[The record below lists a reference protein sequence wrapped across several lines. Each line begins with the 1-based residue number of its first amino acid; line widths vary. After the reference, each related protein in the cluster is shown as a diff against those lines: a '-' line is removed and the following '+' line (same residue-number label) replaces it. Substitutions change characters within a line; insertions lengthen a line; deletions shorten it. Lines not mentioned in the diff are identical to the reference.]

1 MIIDF
6 ATTIKTDP
14 LKNTSPLWCYIW
26 IRIARW
32 RVSSFFLSLF
42 KPIWLL
48 STAASR
54 TSWPVQATID
64 LIGRSPA
71 PNNFSLPIFP
81 AYSVIEMQ
89 PSMRFLFGLVLPL
102 IFYVLPTLSMNPQE
116 PHEPT
121 ESSAVAP
128 RAARTSIPP
137 IIYEEALFKSPSVPF
152 DPKKLYY
159 IFSSTTCHTSW
170 STALWKKPLILF
182 SQNKRH
188 AEP

>member
-1 MIIDF
+1 MTSVVLFPFPIQTNLTLID
-6 ATTIKTDP
+6 
-14 LKNTSPLWCYIW
+14 
-26 IRIARW
+26 
-32 RVSSFFLSLF
+32 SSLTHFLTQF
-42 KPIWLL
+42 KPPSIWLDGPPHQIIL
-48 STAASR
+48 
-54 TSWPVQATID
+54 V
-64 LIGRSPA
+64 SPSFQ
-71 PNNFSLPIFP
+71 P
-81 AYSVIEMQ
+81 YSVIEMQ

-137 IIYEEALFKSPSVPF
+137 IIYEEALFKPPSVPF

-159 IFSSTTCHTSW
+159 IVSSMTCHTSW